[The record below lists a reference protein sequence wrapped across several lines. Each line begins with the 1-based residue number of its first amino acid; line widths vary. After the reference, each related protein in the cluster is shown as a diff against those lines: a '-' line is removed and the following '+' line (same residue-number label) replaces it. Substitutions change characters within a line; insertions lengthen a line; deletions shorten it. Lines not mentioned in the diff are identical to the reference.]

1 VTGALP
7 NAPQAYR
14 GERLGLPATGQG
26 AIAKTNPR
34 IWAFIVDALAASLV
48 AGLFVSARGAPG
60 TTSHLP
66 GLWSWIPFVLDYV
79 VGLLVAGRSL
89 GMYLLKIRVIRVDQ
103 DAAIG
108 PGRAIVRT
116 VLLSLLIPALVWDRD
131 GRGMHDRFTDTAVVQ
146 G

>member
-1 VTGALP
+1 MTGAP
-7 NAPQAYR
+7 TNAPQAYR

-48 AGLFVSARGAPG
+48 AGLFVSARGAAG
-60 TTSHLP
+60 TASHLP

-131 GRGMHDRFTDTAVVQ
+131 GRGLHDRFTDTAVVQ